1 MDTTSASNIAQQESP
16 AYALMKRGKR
26 GAAALIA
33 AECCSVAAAAAS
45 AAQQQQQQ
53 QQDDGGTDAAAAASA
68 LARCKLLDNMLDVL
82 LNPYDAIGEWNN
94 LDWLRWLMAGGKTLD
109 EFSSAGRF
117 LKTFKYDMLLLFF
130 CQIHIINLFDN
141 NIYE

>member
-1 MDTTSASNIAQQESP
+1 MDTTSTENIAQQQSP

-33 AECCSVAAAAAS
+33 TECFLTVANT
-45 AAQQQQQQ
+45 QQQKN
-53 QQDDGGTDAAAAASA
+53 DNGLDTSGSSES
-68 LARCKLLDNMLDVL
+68 LIRCKLLDSMLDVL

-109 EFSSAGRF
+109 EFSSAG
-117 LKTFKYDMLLLFF
+117 KFK
-130 CQIHIINLFDN
+130 
-141 NIYE
+141 

>member
-1 MDTTSASNIAQQESP
+1 MIMDTTSTGNVAQQQSP

-26 GAAALIA
+26 GAAAIIA
-33 AECCSVAAAAAS
+33 AECCNVAAATAAAS
-45 AAQQQQQQ
+45 AAQQS
-53 QQDDGGTDAAAAASA
+53 QQDDGGTDAVAAASA

-94 LDWLRWLMAGGKTLD
+94 IDWLRWLMAGGKTLD

-117 LKTFKYDMLLLFF
+117 YKV
-130 CQIHIINLFDN
+130 
-141 NIYE
+141 

>member
-1 MDTTSASNIAQQESP
+1 MDTTSPSGNNAQQQQSP

-33 AECCSVAAAAAS
+33 ADCCNVAATIQPQLQEEFEGS
-45 AAQQQQQQ
+45 
-53 QQDDGGTDAAAAASA
+53 DAAATAAA
-68 LARCKLLDNMLDVL
+68 LSRCKLLDNMLDVL

-109 EFSSAGRF
+109 EFSSAGKF
-117 LKTFKYDMLLLFF
+117 HY
-130 CQIHIINLFDN
+130 C
-141 NIYE
+141 

>member
-1 MDTTSASNIAQQESP
+1 MDTSTENIAQQSP

-33 AECCSVAAAAAS
+33 TECILNVANTQEQKNDNTFDTTES
-45 AAQQQQQQ
+45 
-53 QQDDGGTDAAAAASA
+53 SES
-68 LARCKLLDNMLDVL
+68 LIRCKLLDSMLDVL

-109 EFSSAGRF
+109 EFSSAG
-117 LKTFKYDMLLLFF
+117 KFK
-130 CQIHIINLFDN
+130 
-141 NIYE
+141 